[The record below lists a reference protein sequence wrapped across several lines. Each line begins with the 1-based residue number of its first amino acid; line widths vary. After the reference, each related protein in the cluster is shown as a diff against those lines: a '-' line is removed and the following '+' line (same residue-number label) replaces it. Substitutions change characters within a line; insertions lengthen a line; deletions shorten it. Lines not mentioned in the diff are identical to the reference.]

1 MSGGQPRRYYKR
13 FEKLF
18 CPNICFFDPE
28 LFDDCPEEHKGDINI
43 FGDEEYQNRFEGF
56 EKEIEKY
63 PEFQYYKSF
72 DSVVLKDATVVEQDR
87 TAVREM
93 NRLLKIILSLLVV
106 YKRLKRKYL
115 E

>member
-1 MSGGQPRRYYKR
+1 M
-13 FEKLF
+13 
-18 CPNICFFDPE
+18 
-28 LFDDCPEEHKGDINI
+28 FDDCPEEHKGDINI

-106 YKRLKRKYL
+106 YKQKIEEKISRMIDIGVVELPPNRHGKVCNNVKG
-115 E
+115 